1 MTTPLRNGAFPQSA
15 VGLSRRDWLAAS
27 ALGFGQLALQGM
39 LADEVQA
46 AGGEPLATRT
56 SHFPATARQV
66 IFVFMHGG
74 ISHVDS
80 FDPKPKLTEV
90 RVCPHGESAGLS
102 LEVPEAR
109 PEWTRSE

>member
-80 FDPKPKLTEV
+80 FDPKPSRSRSSSLPPRGICWALPGSSRSTA
-90 RVCPHGESAGLS
+90 RVDSK
-102 LEVPEAR
+102 
-109 PEWTRSE
+109 